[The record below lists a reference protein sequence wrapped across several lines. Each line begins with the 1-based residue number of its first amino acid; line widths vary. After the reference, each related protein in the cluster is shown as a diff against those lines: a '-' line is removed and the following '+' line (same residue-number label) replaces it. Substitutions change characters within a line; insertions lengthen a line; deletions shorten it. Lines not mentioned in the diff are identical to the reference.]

1 MFAYLVVII
10 TYFGLNYFLV
20 GLHSYAA
27 AESAQIPSY
36 VYWGVV
42 IMIVL
47 ALLARRKREFVGKL

>member
-1 MFAYLVVII
+1 
-10 TYFGLNYFLV
+10 LV

-27 AESAQIPSY
+27 GEAVQIPSY